1 MVKGLTGRKKIT
13 IDRSDKEIS
22 SKKICSHC
30 GETRNLSKDYY
41 SSDNPLDSDGRIKMC
56 KFCIKEYI
64 NYNDIETIK
73 NILHQINKPFI
84 QIKWDSA
91 TESSKNTK
99 AINRDPFGIYM
110 KILYLNYN
118 GQGLTWKDSDE
129 KTLIKEVTI
138 EKQIINTHEN
148 EENSFLKNE
157 YSDSDLKNKDDV
169 LKMIG
174 YDPFYS
180 EPEIDKKNLYN
191 KLVDFLDESTLEDN
205 FKLPAV
211 IEIVK
216 SYSQID
222 KINSTIS
229 NILADVDKF
238 ASNVGGITSLVNAK
252 EKMLKSI
259 LALAKDNGISV
270 NHNNNKSKGSGTLS
284 GIIKQL
290 SEKGIESSE
299 INIYD
304 IETCEGMKQVADI
317 SNRSILEQ
325 LMLNEND
332 YTEMIKD
339 QKELIDV
346 LRNKNNELE
355 EENRKV
361 KIALKSYEQ

>member
-1 MVKGLTGRKKIT
+1 MTINDTSVSTDQKPCQSCGKSQNKTKCFYKSNNKFDQDGRVGICKSCLKKSINYDDMQTVKDVLLQINRPF
-13 IDRSDKEIS
+13 IS
-22 SKKICSHC
+22 S
-30 GETRNLSKDYY
+30 L
-41 SSDNPLDSDGRIKMC
+41 
-56 KFCIKEYI
+56 
-64 NYNDIETIK
+64 
-73 NILHQINKPFI
+73 
-84 QIKWDSA
+84 W
-91 TESSKNTK
+91 ESSIDESKQYG
-99 AINRDPFGIYM
+99 RDVFGVYIKTIQM
-110 KILYLNYN
+110 KDFKD
-118 GQGLTWKDSDE
+118 LTWKEGDLLVPPSPITKNDSIITPVIKDSLDE
-129 KTLIKEVTI
+129 DTPD
-138 EKQIINTHEN
+138 
-148 EENSFLKNE
+148 SKNRR
-157 YSDSDLKNKDDV
+157 DV
-169 LKMIG
+169 LNMIG
-174 YDPFYS
+174 YDPFEA
-180 EPEIDKKNLYN
+180 EPINDKRNLYN

-290 SEKGIESSE
+290 NEKGIDSSE
-299 INIYD
+299 INVYD
-304 IETCEGMKQVADI
+304 IETCDGMKQVADI

-332 YTEMIKD
+332 YTEMLKD
-339 QKELIDV
+339 QKELIDI
-346 LRNKNNELE
+346 LRNKNNDLE
-355 EENRKV
+355 EENRKI
-361 KIALKSYEQ
+361 KIKLKSYEL